1 MKRLCFAVFMVFCL
15 CLIVSPAAATLFDD
29 VPEGHWALDAIRDL
43 QKQGIIKGF
52 SEDNTFRGEK
62 PINRYE
68 MVVLVKRL
76 IGNLETGDGIRLKQV
91 ELVRDLLME
100 FADDMKFLGESA
112 LYHMDRL
119 RTVEDRL
126 DRVESR
132 LDEHDKLI
140 RDLKRKQKRLL
151 ILSIL
156 LTGTAA
162 AVVK

>member
-1 MKRLCFAVFMVFCL
+1 MNRLCLAL
-15 CLIVSPAAATLFDD
+15 SIVLSLGLFSSPASAAIFDD
-29 VPEGHWALDAIRDL
+29 VPADHWALQSIKDL

-76 IGNLETGDGIRLKQV
+76 IGKLETGDGIRLKQV

-140 RDLKRKQKRLL
+140 RDLK
-151 ILSIL
+151 
-156 LTGTAA
+156 
-162 AVVK
+162 